1 MTEEKKKSNKKLY
14 IGIGIFLFIMFAVNA
29 FTGNLSPNDKQA
41 DEQPSTAKKEEK
53 KEEPKE
59 NKKEEKKEPSY
70 TKDQEDGLLEA
81 YDSVIKESNGL
92 IHKIESTDNYE
103 TVNVYVA
110 PEFEALGKEERQRLI
125 NDWGSKIEGNTRARL
140 FFTGIDEFIP
150 VYFLNEK
157 KEHVA
162 KTSHYDRKWTVK

>member
-1 MTEEKKKSNKKLY
+1 MKKWLIIVGGALIGVIVIMGFVEAMKEIQEEKKQE
-14 IGIGIFLFIMFAVNA
+14 AAQV
-29 FTGNLSPNDKQA
+29 
-41 DEQPSTAKKEEK
+41 KEEK
-53 KEEPKE
+53 KEEKKKAPKE
-59 NKKEEKKEPSY
+59 KKEEKNKEPSY

-81 YDSVIKESNGL
+81 YDRVIEESNGL

-110 PEFEALGKEERQRLI
+110 PEFEALGKEEKQRLI

>member
-1 MTEEKKKSNKKLY
+1 MIIVGGALIGVIVIMGFVEAMKEIQEEKKQE
-14 IGIGIFLFIMFAVNA
+14 AAQV
-29 FTGNLSPNDKQA
+29 
-41 DEQPSTAKKEEK
+41 KEEK
-53 KEEPKE
+53 KEEKKKAPKE
-59 NKKEEKKEPSY
+59 KKEEKNKEPSY

-81 YDSVIKESNGL
+81 YDRVIEESNGL

>member
-1 MTEEKKKSNKKLY
+1 MKKWLIIVGGALIGVIVIMGFVEAMKEIQEEKKQE
-14 IGIGIFLFIMFAVNA
+14 AAQV
-29 FTGNLSPNDKQA
+29 
-41 DEQPSTAKKEEK
+41 KEEK
-53 KEEPKE
+53 KEEKKKAPKE
-59 NKKEEKKEPSY
+59 KKEEKNKEPSY

-81 YDSVIKESNGL
+81 YDRVIEESNGL

-110 PEFEALGKEERQRLI
+110 PEFETLGREERQRFV
-125 NDWGSKIEGNTRARL
+125 NEWGGKIEGNTRARL

-162 KTSHYDRKWTVK
+162 KTSHYDRKWKVK

>member
-1 MTEEKKKSNKKLY
+1 MKKWLIIVGGALIGVIVIMGFVEAMKEIQEEKKQE
-14 IGIGIFLFIMFAVNA
+14 AAQV
-29 FTGNLSPNDKQA
+29 
-41 DEQPSTAKKEEK
+41 KEEK
-53 KEEPKE
+53 KEEKKKAPKE
-59 NKKEEKKEPSY
+59 KKEEKNKEPSY

-81 YDSVIKESNGL
+81 YDRVIEESNGL